1 MKKKKELKSE
11 EIEIKS
17 IAHKGLALGKTD
29 EGMVV
34 LTKSAIPGDRVE
46 VRLHKNAKVCGWV
59 YSQKLCEIH
68 PIKWIQYVPILL
80 FVEVAVGKI

>member
-46 VRLHKNAKVCGWV
+46 VRLHKKRKGVWMG
-59 YSQKLCEIH
+59 
-68 PIKWIQYVPILL
+68 L
-80 FVEVAVGKI
+80 FTKTMQSN